1 MSGGDPVNQAPA
13 AGNGKETVTQ
23 TAADLRPERT
33 SDPSALR
40 PRRVTGHGECFV
52 YGGVAFEL
60 LGVKAESLDALGDQ
74 ARACVVRDEASTQRA
89 FARVTCV
96 VREDLPLDPAV
107 AGGREIGWERTDTS
121 LVIKTPLAHTTLS
134 ETAPGHWA
142 AVARVATQS
151 GLGAAMTAIATTL
164 AEQAGGLILHSSG
177 IELDGR
183 AVLFIGPSG
192 AGKTTACNHVPS
204 ARGFTWDRT
213 AIVPDGDGYRAW
225 ALPGGDEIVLKWSD
239 HVTLPLAAVLRVRRG
254 SPEPRIERAGKLD
267 AMVVL
272 RESTQSGVSN
282 EREQVA
288 CLDRIAR
295 AAAAVPIGFAHTK
308 LDAGLDPMLRAWLAE
323 GSR

>member
-1 MSGGDPVNQAPA
+1 MNQSPGAS
-13 AGNGKETVTQ
+13 NGKETVTQ
-23 TAADLRPERT
+23 TAEDLRPQRT

-40 PRRVTGHGECFV
+40 PRRVTGHGETFV

-60 LGVKAESLDALGDQ
+60 LGVKAERLDEIGEQ
-74 ARACVVRDEASTQRA
+74 ARVCMVRDDASARLA
-89 FARVTCV
+89 FASVTCV
-96 VREDLPLDPAV
+96 VREDLPHDPAV
-107 AGGREIGWERTDTS
+107 AGGREIGWERSDAA
-121 LVIKTPLAHTTLS
+121 LMIRTPLAHTTLN

-142 AVARVATQS
+142 AIARVSPGA
-151 GLGAAMTAIATTL
+151 GIGAALTAIATTL
-164 AEQAGGLILHSSG
+164 TEQAGGLVLHSSG

-192 AGKTTACNHVPS
+192 AGKTTACNHVRS
-204 ARGFTWDRT
+204 ARGFAWDRT
-213 AIVPDGDGYRAW
+213 AIVPDGTGYRAW
-225 ALPGGDEIVLKWSD
+225 TLPGGDVITLKWSD

-254 SPEPRIERAGKLD
+254 SPEPRIERASQLD
-267 AMVVL
+267 AMVAL
-272 RESTQSGVSN
+272 RESTQSGASN